1 MAELEDPQQ
10 ELACQKRA
18 DGLSQ
23 KAAYAASGYADG
35 KNGPRFFRQKQ
46 VAKRVREIVARRAVL
61 ADLDDA
67 WVLARLKRIADV
79 NLDDYYA
86 HNDKG
91 ERIHIDLTQVPR
103 EKMAALAE
111 VYEEIVLE
119 KHGVE
124 ENEFDRIRKT
134 RIKPISSVAAI
145 ELIGKHIGMWP
156 NRSQAQKAADD
167 EAGRMPY
174 DDLLELAARIT
185 QEMLKKRD
193 RESERADSAP
203 AS

>member
-91 ERIHIDLTQVPR
+91 DRFSIEVDWRTPR
-103 EKMAALAE
+103 RKLRFKLRNAVGPGIVVLRDPAAGFPMVIE
-111 VYEEIVLE
+111 VDQ
-119 KHGVE
+119 GW
-124 ENEFDRIRKT
+124 R
-134 RIKPISSVAAI
+134 
-145 ELIGKHIGMWP
+145 
-156 NRSQAQKAADD
+156 
-167 EAGRMPY
+167 
-174 DDLLELAARIT
+174 
-185 QEMLKKRD
+185 
-193 RESERADSAP
+193 
-203 AS
+203 

>member
-111 VYEEIVLE
+111 VYEEID
-119 KHGVE
+119 
-124 ENEFDRIRKT
+124 EFDRIRKT